1 MRWALLLLLVGAVLS
16 GCGGASTA
24 ASPTTPPSY
33 RASVL
38 ADHPVAYWRLDEET
52 GTVMVDT
59 SGNGNDGAY
68 AGAVTLGQ
76 PGALASDGDTAVGFG
91 PAGGAA
97 SVASTPSLQV
107 NPVTIEIWIN
117 KRADT
122 EYGAYVSKNFAP
134 GAGAG
139 TGWFQLLSNGVHGG
153 KSLVKDFP
161 ELGESALYCVTEVH
175 STEVIDKLRLLI
187 EKLLEA

>member
-1 MRWALLLLLVGAVLS
+1 MRRALLLLVIGAALS

-52 GTVMVDT
+52 GTVMVDA

-76 PGALASDGDTAVGFG
+76 PGAPASDGGTAVGVVPGG
-91 PAGGAA
+91 P
-97 SVASTPSLQV
+97 
-107 NPVTIEIWIN
+107 
-117 KRADT
+117 D
-122 EYGAYVSKNFAP
+122 
-134 GAGAG
+134 
-139 TGWFQLLSNGVHGG
+139 VH
-153 KSLVKDFP
+153 V
-161 ELGESALYCVTEVH
+161 
-175 STEVIDKLRLLI
+175 
-187 EKLLEA
+187 

>member
-1 MRWALLLLLVGAVLS
+1 MRWALLLLFVGAVLS

-52 GTVMVDT
+52 GTVLVDA
-59 SGNGNDGAY
+59 SGNGNDGTY

-76 PGALASDGDTAVGFG
+76 PGALASDSDTAAGVG

-97 SVASTPSLQV
+97 NVPRTASLPG
-107 NPVTIEIWIN
+107 NPVTDDILIN
-117 KRADT
+117 
-122 EYGAYVSKNFAP
+122 
-134 GAGAG
+134 
-139 TGWFQLLSNGVHGG
+139 
-153 KSLVKDFP
+153 
-161 ELGESALYCVTEVH
+161 
-175 STEVIDKLRLLI
+175 
-187 EKLLEA
+187 

>member
-1 MRWALLLLLVGAVLS
+1 MRWALLLLFVGAVLS

-52 GTVMVDT
+52 GTVMVDA

-76 PGALASDGDTAVGFG
+76 PGALASDGGTAGRFWPG
-91 PAGGAA
+91 GGAA
-97 SVASTPSLQV
+97 RGARKPRLQV
-107 NPVTIEIWIN
+107 EPVTVGNWSN
-117 KRADT
+117 KR
-122 EYGAYVSKNFAP
+122 
-134 GAGAG
+134 
-139 TGWFQLLSNGVHGG
+139 
-153 KSLVKDFP
+153 
-161 ELGESALYCVTEVH
+161 
-175 STEVIDKLRLLI
+175 
-187 EKLLEA
+187 